1 LCGGR
6 EGVDDQR
13 KSDKR
18 KSGKRESDAY
28 ELEETMNGEKNAL
41 VVASTDPDLPDT
53 LAKTGPT
60 DISAPAD
67 VALNLIFEAGSAMRT
82 QEERIAHAV
91 FELRQVIQIHQ
102 ANLEK
107 AETRAHIADSALN
120 EARIEL
126 NALIEKLC
134 KARDTLVALRENAVA
149 KERDLA
155 AMNERAE
162 AAKRQALDM
171 SAVLS
176 MLIEEIR
183 SKLPTAFGV
192 GK

>member
-1 LCGGR
+1 
-6 EGVDDQR
+6 
-13 KSDKR
+13 
-18 KSGKRESDAY
+18 
-28 ELEETMNGEKNAL
+28 MNGEKNAL
-41 VVASTDPDLPDT
+41 VVASTDPELPDV
-53 LAKTGPT
+53 LDKTNPA

-67 VALNLIFEAGSAMRT
+67 LALNLIFEAGSAMRT

-91 FELRQVIQIHQ
+91 FELRQVIQLHQ

-107 AETRAHIADSALN
+107 AETRANIADSALH

-126 NALIEKLC
+126 NTLIAKLC
-134 KARDTLVALRENAVA
+134 KARDTLVALKEDVVA
-149 KERDLA
+149 RERDLA

-183 SKLPTAFGV
+183 SKLPTAFGA

>member
-1 LCGGR
+1 
-6 EGVDDQR
+6 
-13 KSDKR
+13 
-18 KSGKRESDAY
+18 
-28 ELEETMNGEKNAL
+28 MNGEKNTL
-41 VVASTDPDLPDT
+41 IVASTSADPQSNASKDMNS
-53 LAKTGPT
+53 T
-60 DISAPAD
+60 DASAPAD
-67 VALNLIFEAGSAMRT
+67 IALNLIFEAGSAMRN

-91 FELRQVIQIHQ
+91 SELKRVVQFHQ
-102 ANLEK
+102 GNLEQAEDRANSAESELLEAKIEMK
-107 AETRAHIADSALN
+107 ALF
-120 EARIEL
+120 
-126 NALIEKLC
+126 EKLC
-134 KARDTLVALRENAVA
+134 NARDSLAALKEIVVA

-183 SKLPTAFGV
+183 SKLPTGFGA

>member
-1 LCGGR
+1 
-6 EGVDDQR
+6 
-13 KSDKR
+13 
-18 KSGKRESDAY
+18 
-28 ELEETMNGEKNAL
+28 MNGEKNEL
-41 VVASTDPDLPDT
+41 VVASTDPELPDV
-53 LAKTGPT
+53 LDKTNPA

-67 VALNLIFEAGSAMRT
+67 LALNLIFEAGSAMRT

-91 FELRQVIQIHQ
+91 FELRQVIQLHQ

-107 AETRAHIADSALN
+107 AETRANIADSALH

-126 NALIEKLC
+126 NTLIAKLC
-134 KARDTLVALRENAVA
+134 KARDTLVALKEDVVA
-149 KERDLA
+149 RERDLA

-183 SKLPTAFGV
+183 AKLPTAFGA

>member
-1 LCGGR
+1 
-6 EGVDDQR
+6 
-13 KSDKR
+13 
-18 KSGKRESDAY
+18 
-28 ELEETMNGEKNAL
+28 MNGEKNAL
-41 VVASTDPDLPDT
+41 VVASTDPELPDV
-53 LAKTGPT
+53 LDKTNPA
-60 DISAPAD
+60 DISTPAD
-67 VALNLIFEAGSAMRT
+67 LALNLIFEAGSAMRT

-91 FELRQVIQIHQ
+91 FELRQVIQLHQ

-107 AETRAHIADSALN
+107 AETRANIADSALH

-126 NALIEKLC
+126 NTLIGKLC
-134 KARDTLVALRENAVA
+134 KARDTLVALKENVVA
-149 KERDLA
+149 RERDLA

-183 SKLPTAFGV
+183 SKLPTTFGA